1 MKKRV
6 LALLLVGALSA
17 SLLMGCGGSGK
28 QEAAPETE
36 QGTTEEGEEAPAD
49 AEEAGEAGGAG
60 SDTLTFVQ
68 AADPRSLDPAF
79 ADDGESTKINTNMY
93 EGLVRYADKS
103 TEIQPSLAES
113 WEVSEDGLTY
123 TFHLR
128 QGVKFHD
135 GTDFNAEAVKY
146 NFDRQL
152 PGNATEDMPYAG
164 FVFAAVTEVIAE
176 DDYTVVIKLS
186 EAQTPFLANLAMI
199 QGSPIVSPAA
209 LEANNGNVTN
219 SPCGTGP
226 YKFVSWDTN
235 QAVVL
240 ERFEDYWGEPAKIKN
255 LIFRII
261 PDNSARVIALNNGE
275 VDVIDGI
282 DAMVVDQISQ
292 AGNTVQT
299 DEAMMTNYMAFNTTE
314 GACTDVEVRRAICQS
329 LNITEMVQT
338 LYQGYD
344 QPATTFL
351 PTSLP
356 GYDSTIAPP
365 AYDPEAAQAV
375 LSEKGVTSL
384 HIITYSVARPYNTV
398 GGQKLA
404 EAVQGYLSKV
414 GVECTI
420 DAYDWTTF
428 KEKAQTD
435 TYDLLF
441 AGWGGDNGDPDNFLN
456 LLATDDI
463 SMNYSH
469 FSNEE
474 YNQLIA
480 DGLVT
485 PVVDERSAIY
495 TECEKIIADQVPI
508 LPISHSNFM
517 CGVSP
522 RVNGFFYHVA
532 QATKFAAVTKN

>member
-6 LALLLVGALSA
+6 LALMLTVAMGV
-17 SLLMGCGGSGK
+17 SLLAGCGSK
-28 QEAAPETE
+28 ESADTPDVAPA
-36 QGTTEEGEEAPAD
+36 TEEGGEP
-49 AEEAGEAGGAG
+49 AEEAVDEG
-60 SDTLTFVQ
+60 SDTLVFGQ
-68 AADPRSLDPAF
+68 ASDPRSLDPAY
-79 ADDGESTKINTNMY
+79 ADDGESTKINTNIY
-93 EGLVRYADKS
+93 EGLVMYGDHS
-103 TEIQPSLAES
+103 TELEPCLAES

-135 GTDFNAEAVKY
+135 GTDFNAEAVKF

-164 FVFAAVTEVIAE
+164 FIFSAVTEVIAE
-176 DDYTVVIKLS
+176 DEYTVVIKLS
-186 EAQTPFLANLAMI
+186 EPQTPFLANLAMM

-209 LEANNGNVTN
+209 IEANNGNVTN
-219 SPCGTGP
+219 APCGTGP

-235 QAVVL
+235 QSVVL
-240 ERFEDYWGEPAKIKN
+240 VRNDEYWGEPAKIKN
-255 LIFRII
+255 LIFRFI

-275 VDVIDGI
+275 CDIIDGI

-314 GACTDVEVRRAICQS
+314 GVFQDVEVRRAVCQAI
-329 LNITEMVQT
+329 NFPEMVQS

-356 GYDSTIAPP
+356 GYDSSISGP
-365 AYDPEAAQAV
+365 AYDPEAAKET
-375 LSEKGVTSL
+375 LSKLNVTSIKIL
-384 HIITYSVARPYNTV
+384 TYDATRPYNTV
-398 GGQKLA
+398 GGIKLA
-404 EAVQGYLSKV
+404 EAIQGYLSKV

-428 KEKAQTD
+428 KTKAQTETFD
-435 TYDLLF
+435 MLF

-469 FSNEE
+469 FNSTE
-474 YNQLIA
+474 YNDLIA
-480 DGLVT
+480 KGLVT
-485 PVVDERSAIY
+485 PVGDERSAIY
-495 TECEKIIADQVPI
+495 TDCEKIIADQVPI
-508 LPISHSNFM
+508 VPISHANFI
-517 CGVSP
+517 CGVRP
-522 RVNGFFYHVA
+522 NVNGFYYHVA
-532 QATKFAAVTKN
+532 HGTKLAGVTKN

>member
-1 MKKRV
+1 MKKKV
-6 LALLLVGALSA
+6 LAILLTTVLAA
-17 SLLMGCGGSGK
+17 SMLAGCGGGSGSTTEGDTP
-28 QEAAPETE
+28 EASAAE
-36 QGTTEEGEEAPAD
+36 QGSEEDAEAPA
-49 AEEAGEAGGAG
+49 AGGEG
-60 SDTLTFVQ
+60 SDTITYGQ

-79 ADDGESTKINTNMY
+79 ADDGESTKINTNIY
-93 EGLVRYADKS
+93 EGLVRYSDKT
-103 TEIQPSLAES
+103 TEIEPSLAES
-113 WEVSEDGLTY
+113 WEVSDDGLTY

-128 QGVKFHD
+128 EGVKFHD

-209 LEANNGNVTN
+209 LEASNGNVTN

-235 QAVVL
+235 QSVVL
-240 ERFEDYWGEPAKIKN
+240 VRNDEYWGEPAKTKN

-282 DAMVVDQISQ
+282 DAMVVEQISQ
-292 AGNTVQT
+292 AGNNVQT
-299 DEAMMTNYMAFNTTE
+299 DEAMMTNYMAMNTTE
-314 GACTDVEVRRAICQS
+314 GVCKDVEVRRALVQAI
-329 LNITEMVQT
+329 NVPEMVQT

-344 QPATTFL
+344 VPATTFL
-351 PTSLP
+351 PSSLP

-365 AYDPEAAQAV
+365 AYDPEAAQKV
-375 LSEKGVTSL
+375 LADKGVTSI
-384 HIITYSVARPYNTV
+384 HILTYSVARPYNTV

-414 GVECTI
+414 GVQCTI

-428 KEKAQTD
+428 KEKAQTESFD
-435 TYDLLF
+435 ILF

-469 FSNEE
+469 FSSEE
-474 YNQLIA
+474 YNKLIA
-480 DGLVT
+480 DGLTT
-485 PVVDERSAIY
+485 PVGDERSAIY

-508 LPISHSNFM
+508 LPISHANFM

-532 QATKFAAVTKN
+532 QATKFANVTKN